1 MQPKPSGS
9 PRVGCPTEDEL
20 ARFVDKQANPSLIAH
35 VLRHL
40 DACPNCRL
48 LLAATLRSSE
58 PPTSSIAVACMPHTF
73 PLGEIV
79 GERYRIDRWIAR
91 GGMGEV
97 YQAWD
102 LQLHETIALKTI
114 ACTALDDAKFY
125 RRIRKEVQLARRVTH
140 PNVCRIL
147 EFGLHQQLYRGQ
159 KETIPFFTMEFL
171 DGETLAT
178 HLGRQGQLSL
188 PLFLQIASQILE
200 GLSAIHA
207 AGIVHRDL
215 KPENICLL
223 GYSGGDLR
231 VIVMDF
237 GLARLQENRGSA
249 PDSSVSSAAGTPTY
263 MAPEQ
268 SLGGTPNVKWDIF
281 ALGVIFFRAIAG
293 QLPFKG
299 DTRVALAM
307 ARIQESAPLLS
318 SIVPDVDRRV
328 EAVIT
333 SCLERDPARRLAS
346 IDEVKRAL
354 VEVHTRPAPRGRL
367 RVWALASLLVATVI
381 GVSAVLFS
389 SFGHRT
395 ARAPASPGSVAL
407 LPAITESKHADSRP
421 LVAAQAAA
429 SPRALSSARAPLGEN
444 AAQQSAPRPAVAE
457 VHLKPSVATAVATP
471 SDRVSSTAEPV
482 AAVTPS
488 TPAPLPEATPS
499 TSPPVDQ
506 PATTVPTVRTPSE
519 NNVEERVGF

>member
-1 MQPKPSGS
+1 VQPKPLGS
-9 PRVGCPTEDEL
+9 ARAGCPTEDEL
-20 ARFVDKQANPSLIAH
+20 ARFVDKVANPSLITH
-35 VLRHL
+35 VLSHL

-79 GERYRIDRWIAR
+79 GGRYRIDRWIAR

-102 LQLHETIALKTI
+102 LQLRETIALKTI

-125 RRIRKEVQLARRVTH
+125 RRIRKEVQLARRVAH

-200 GLSAIHA
+200 GMSAIHA

-223 GYSGGDLR
+223 GHSGSDLR

-237 GLARLQENRGSA
+237 GLARLQENLGSA

-268 SLGGTPNVKWDIF
+268 SLGGIPNVKWDIF
-281 ALGVIFFRAIAG
+281 ALGVIFFKAIAG

-299 DTRVALAM
+299 GTTVALAM
-307 ARIQESAPLLS
+307 ARIQEPAPLLS
-318 SIVPDVDRRV
+318 SIVPDVDPRV

-333 SCLERDPARRLAS
+333 GCLERDPARRFAS
-346 IDEVKRAL
+346 IEEVKRAL
-354 VEVHTRPAPRGRL
+354 VEVYTYPPPRGRL
-367 RVWALASLLVATVI
+367 RVWALASLLLAAVT
-381 GVSAVLFS
+381 GVSAVLFLS
-389 SFGHRT
+389 SRHRILQ
-395 ARAPASPGSVAL
+395 APASPDSVAL
-407 LPAITESKHADSRP
+407 LPAITESKHEDSRTP
-421 LVAAQAAA
+421 VAAEAAA
-429 SPRALSSARAPLGEN
+429 PPRAASSAQPPLGEN
-444 AAQQSAPRPAVAE
+444 AARASVPLPVVAE
-457 VHLKPSVATAVATP
+457 VHHKPSVATEVATP
-471 SDRVSSTAEPV
+471 SDGVSSTAEPPTT
-482 AAVTPS
+482 AAP
-488 TPAPLPEATPS
+488 PETAPS
-499 TSPPVDQ
+499 TSPPQNQ
-506 PATTVPTVRTPSE
+506 PATTVPTARVPSK